1 MYECCLDV
9 SISCLLLEVKLIT
22 IPTSNVHFTLP
33 KDGRKGHRW
42 SLSHENALGMATAR
56 VLHVYLDHVS
66 ASSDVLYENE
76 DLYEDGGCMRICI
89 RTRVMHLIS
98 DRAFAY
104 AYGRLYIDGPL
115 ALEIEKSIN
124 KSKKHPK

>member
-1 MYECCLDV
+1 
-9 SISCLLLEVKLIT
+9 
-22 IPTSNVHFTLP
+22 
-33 KDGRKGHRW
+33 
-42 SLSHENALGMATAR
+42 MATAR

-89 RTRVMHLIS
+89 RTRVMRLMS
-98 DRAFAY
+98 DRAYAY